1 MKARRVQPSRSDAR
15 HAACTVYKK
24 FVIHIFARSR
34 AHFFPLTISLNV
46 ELALKDG

>member
-1 MKARRVQPSRSDAR
+1 MRR
-15 HAACTVYKK
+15 TVRRLYKK
-24 FVIHIFARSR
+24 FCCNSVIHTSGSL